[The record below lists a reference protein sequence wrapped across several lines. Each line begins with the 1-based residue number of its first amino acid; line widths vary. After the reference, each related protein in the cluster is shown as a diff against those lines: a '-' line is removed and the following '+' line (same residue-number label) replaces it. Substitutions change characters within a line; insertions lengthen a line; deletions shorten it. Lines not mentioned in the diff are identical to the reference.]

1 MLPDLEQEL
10 QDLRTHDL
18 FRAPLEIESAQGPRV
33 VIDGK
38 ERLLFCSNNYLGL
51 ANHPALK
58 DLARVALDT
67 FGCGTAAS
75 RLISGNMSIHK
86 ELETRLARFLGTDSA
101 LSFPTGYMANLGVIP
116 VLVGPKDIIF
126 SDQLNHRSIID
137 GCRLS
142 RAKTVV
148 YRHCDTDHLAELL
161 STETDYRRKLIVTDG
176 LFSMDGDLA
185 PLPELVTLSRDHNTI
200 LMVDDAHGTG
210 VLGPGGRGIHEH
222 FGITEGIDV
231 LMTAGSK
238 ALGTFGGFIA
248 GSRALTD
255 LLINRSPS
263 FIYTTAL
270 SPDTCSATLAA
281 LDLVEEDPSYRER
294 LLSNVNTVTREL
306 TSLGFDIMNSRSQI
320 IPVLVG
326 DAGRT
331 MDISRRLFDQ
341 GIFLSG
347 IRPPTVPQ
355 GESRLRL
362 TLMSNHSE
370 DDISRLLEAMAG
382 VRDNWV

>member
-1 MLPDLEQEL
+1 M
-10 QDLRTHDL
+10 
-18 FRAPLEIESAQGPRV
+18 
-33 VIDGK
+33 IDGK